1 MATSLLN
8 TFILSEGS
16 GSEGLGFAIPARV
29 VTFVYGNL
37 WKYGHVHRTEIQAGA
52 QTITPTL
59 AAGLGLAQN
68 WGVVISD
75 VTPRGPADAAGL
87 KLRDIVV
94 AVDGRPILGLLGL
107 TAALYLHAPDEA
119 VRMEILRGNEKI
131 PREVPALQ
139 YQG

>member
-1 MATSLLN
+1 
-8 TFILSEGS
+8 
-16 GSEGLGFAIPARV
+16 
-29 VTFVYGNL
+29 
-37 WKYGHVHRTEIQAGA
+37 
-52 QTITPTL
+52 
-59 AAGLGLAQN
+59 
-68 WGVVISD
+68 
-75 VTPRGPADAAGL
+75 
-87 KLRDIVV
+87 VV